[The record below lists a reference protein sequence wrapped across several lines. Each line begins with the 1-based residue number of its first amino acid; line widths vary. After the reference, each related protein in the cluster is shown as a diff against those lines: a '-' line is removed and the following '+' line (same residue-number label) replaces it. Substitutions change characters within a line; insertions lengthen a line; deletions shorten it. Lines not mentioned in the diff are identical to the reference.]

1 MIVCFHIIIYY
12 VIYMQ
17 NVEPSNQFILVKI
30 IIKSICNINVV
41 IIAIILYYYIITI

>member
-1 MIVCFHIIIYY
+1 
-12 VIYMQ
+12 MQ